1 MNKKTMQFNLDV
13 DSMKIR
19 EILTNKDFLVLE
31 FWALSDVYP
40 NNNNSHFPLKSME
53 LNLERK
59 SFFNKPVLGKFNNL
73 SNNYEVHNYKT
84 KYDPEYNMEYCDYE
98 DGERPLGLIR
108 ESDTVKIVKDKD
120 GLNWVVFTAVIW
132 VKYNYKGVKKLLTSK
147 RSKVSVEVT
156 INEWYEDDNGVEIY
170 NDWTFDGVTIL
181 GYQKNSLKEAKEGI
195 PSAHMTILEKMKKNT
210 FSNQIKS
217 LKFAYDELSNTDID
231 ENNTHL
237 YIDQE
242 TDKEAIQLT
251 YEDKK
256 DLLQQ
261 ALNKTYESEVIIKD
275 FTEDTVS
282 FVINDS
288 EKSALFTIDEES
300 SEITLSMED
309 TVEESSLEGEAFEDE
324 NKIEEEAQD
333 EEKVEETE
341 ENPED
346 KSEEMAEDTEEKNVE
361 EAQDEEKDKE
371 EESCGKGTCE
381 GKEVFENENSE
392 DSDEKK
398 EVEEEVVEES
408 CGKGTCEEEQTVFEE
423 DKDSD
428 DEKDDVDDKDD
439 IDDKDDVD
447 DSDEKKEEE
456 SSEENNKECGKF
468 VIDNKEYTAEE
479 VVEKYFADMEQA
491 NMNYNNLQN
500 EFNTLTNDYNDLKS
514 NFEACSEKLK
524 KFETQEL
531 VNEVKK
537 VLNKTDFTEEE
548 KTSFIERCEN
558 KEFNSIQEATK
569 EIAYIAFM
577 NREDTNQNNETNFSA
592 KADFSMKNKNQ
603 KETKKIVTN
612 CFDELE
618 NYINK

>member
-13 DSMKIR
+13 NSMKIK

-40 NNNNSHFPLKSME
+40 NNNNSHFPLDSMK
-53 LNLERK
+53 LNIERK
-59 SFFNKPVLGKFNNL
+59 SFYNKPVLGKFNNL

-156 INEWYEDDNGVEIY
+156 INEWHEDNNGVEIY
-170 NDWTFDGVTIL
+170 TDWTFDGVTIL

-195 PSAHMTILEKMKKNT
+195 PSAHMTILEKMKKT
-210 FSNQIKS
+210 SFSNQIKS
-217 LKFAYDELSNTDID
+217 LKFAYDELSDTDIN

-237 YIDQE
+237 YIEQE

-261 ALNKTYESEVIIKD
+261 ALNKTYESEVTIKD
-275 FTEDTVS
+275 FTEDTVN

-300 SEITLSMED
+300 SEITLSMEEKTD
-309 TVEESSLEGEAFEDE
+309 EMSIEGEAFEDE
-324 NKIEEEAQD
+324 DKIVEESSETENGENAEKD
-333 EEKVEETE
+333 SEEMSEHIDEKVEESD
-341 ENPED
+341 ND
-346 KSEEMAEDTEEKNVE
+346 VEKVE
-361 EAQDEEKDKE
+361 ESDSSDEVLEDNKKE
-371 EESCGKGTCE
+371 ETEDEQIEESC
-381 GKEVFENENSE
+381 E
-392 DSDEKK
+392 DKK
-398 EVEEEVVEES
+398 
-408 CGKGTCEEEQTVFEE
+408 CEEQEVFEE
-423 DKDSD
+423 DKDSEENPEND
-428 DEKDDVDDKDD
+428 DANDADEND
-439 IDDKDDVD
+439 
-447 DSDEKKEEE
+447 DEKKEEE
-456 SSEENNKECGKF
+456 SSEENKEECGKF

-479 VVEKYFADMEQA
+479 VVNKYFADMEQA
-491 NMNYNNLQN
+491 KENYDKLEESYNLLKKDY
-500 EFNTLTNDYNDLKS
+500 NTLNE
-514 NFEACSEKLK
+514 NFTACNSKLK

-531 VNEVKK
+531 VNDVKEVLKEA
-537 VLNKTDFTEEE
+537 DFTQEET
-548 KTSFIERCEN
+548 TSFIERCEN
-558 KEFNSIQEATK
+558 GEFNSIQEATK

-577 NREDTNQNNETNFSA
+577 NKKNINQNNKTEFSA
-592 KADFSMKNKNQ
+592 KADFSMKEKSKKTEKKN
-603 KETKKIVTN
+603 VNN
-612 CFDELE
+612 CFDELQKYVNE
-618 NYINK
+618 